1 MPRFNEERE
10 KLHKEAVRVVK
21 MLDKMKHTQQEIAII
36 MNRSRNW
43 VNQQLS
49 TRKLDT

>member
-1 MPRFNEERE
+1 MPRLNDERE
-10 KLHKEAVRVVK
+10 SLRKETVRVVK
-21 MLDKMKHTQQEIAII
+21 MLYKMKFTQQEISII

-43 VNQQLS
+43 VIQQLS